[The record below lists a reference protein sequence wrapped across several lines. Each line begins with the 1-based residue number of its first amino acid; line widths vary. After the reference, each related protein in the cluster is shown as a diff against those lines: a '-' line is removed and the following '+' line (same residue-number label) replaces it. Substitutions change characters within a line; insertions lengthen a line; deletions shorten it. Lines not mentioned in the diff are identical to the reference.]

1 MKLVIYILF
10 LIIDGNFECTDNN
23 IEINGDLYSLT
34 SLINAES
41 SKTVYNNNIFTINGN
56 LSYLYGG
63 YEFLNNTVTIN
74 SEFGKLNNYSQAI
87 FNYSNWQLLK
97 DINIDNNK
105 IYLNCKEDNDVMFFI
120 FYNGKINGHN
130 INIENNL
137 IEFNTDKIH
146 KLIHLQNITDG
157 EQQNVYINNNTIS
170 CFKKILF
177 YNNTVNPIV
186 HFDGKEI
193 TTNTTLE

>member
-10 LIIDGNFECTDNN
+10 LAIDGNFECTDNN

-34 SLINAES
+34 PLSDAET

-56 LSYLYGG
+56 LSYLYEG

-87 FNYSNWQLLK
+87 FNYSNKQLLK

-105 IYLNCKEDNDVMFFI
+105 IYLNCKEDNDVMFFF

-130 INIENNL
+130 INIKNNL

-146 KLIHLQNITDG
+146 KLIYLQNITDG

-170 CFKKILF
+170 CFKRISF

-193 TTNTTLE
+193 TTSTTLE